1 MKKTQFGNGK
11 LINWRTVFKKR
22 EKDSEG
28 KNQQD
33 AQGQQQ
39 HSSIA
44 INLIDREPS
53 STSAGRENISPEIIS
68 ALNSASAGTTRIIPT
83 NAPCET
89 LAAVAPS
96 PAFPELIVS
105 PPDTAT
111 IKEGK
116 DTTLSEPSRADGQ
129 EVKVEGSGHWRLW
142 DQAYGEL
149 INDKKSAGL
158 MEGYKTLLNGNL
170 KPEDKDYRD
179 PARHDLMASLI
190 KEKLEIMSKRQWTLP
205 WGKTSFVVREQAEK
219 IVKVIQK
226 FSGIGTVAA
235 SLNPTHAGV
244 AWAGVCFLLP
254 VSSLE
259 FCHQF
264 PKFGNSVTRAL
275 IM

>member
-1 MKKTQFGNGK
+1 MKKTHFGNGK
-11 LINWRTVFKKR
+11 LINWRINWRTIFKKR

-33 AQGQQQ
+33 AQGQQE

-44 INLIDREPS
+44 INSIDREPSS

-68 ALNSASAGTTRIIPT
+68 ALNGASSGTTRIIPT

-116 DTTLSEPSRADGQ
+116 DTTLSERSRAGGQ

-190 KEKLEIMSKRQWTLP
+190 KEKLEIMSKDNGLYLGARHHLLFVNRP
-205 WGKTSFVVREQAEK
+205 KRLSRSFKSFQESELWLQALTQPMRELY
-219 IVKVIQK
+219 
-226 FSGIGTVAA
+226 G
-235 SLNPTHAGV
+235 L
-244 AWAGVCFLLP
+244 VC
-254 VSSLE
+254 V
-259 FCHQF
+259 FCF
-264 PKFGNSVTRAL
+264 R
-275 IM
+275 